1 MQCRKTRYVYGCLRA
16 CRIKKPVQYRGMG
29 WMRIKRYIHEK
40 TLVWKIIGIQQY
52 NEERD
57 KYSGG

>member
-1 MQCRKTRYVYGCLRA
+1 MQCRKKTYYIQLFESMSH
-16 CRIKKPVQYRGMG
+16 KKTCPVWSNGK
-29 WMRIKRYIHEK
+29 RIKRYIHEK